1 MLNLQVLG
9 AGAVPASYRRSREQ
23 KSILQ
28 ALPPAI
34 VEDPEQAR
42 DDLEMK
48 RIQRE
53 LHASRGSHSKKYH
66 AGRQKQRQDEG
77 RKMRQEVSGT
87 ETGNGDE
94 DEQNASRQPERILER
109 DHSIF
114 QPAQSQRA
122 ADSNIYVN
130 AQSGNDS
137 DNGASSSSA
146 VKSLSAAL
154 ALVRSHPRPLTGN
167 LIVHLYGTFERE
179 RLVLNGD
186 SHAGTSSSKQVIFR
200 GSSDGSTR
208 ILGGNV
214 LAFSKVDELDTNH
227 PARMLAELTGAP
239 LGSLYAAPPPAVF
252 PVSNDSNLKWLDKD
266 CREYGGYGE
275 LRKILFLP
283 DEISFLQLH

>member
-9 AGAVPASYRRSREQ
+9 AGAAPVSYREQ

-28 ALPPAI
+28 ALPSAI
-34 VEDPEQAR
+34 VKDPEQAR
-42 DDLEMK
+42 NDLEMK

-53 LHASRGSHSKKYH
+53 LHASRGIHYKKYH
-66 AGRQKQRQDEG
+66 ADRQKQRQDEG
-77 RKMRQEVSGT
+77 RKMRQEVSGS
-87 ETGNGDE
+87 ETRNGDE
-94 DEQNASRQPERILER
+94 VEQNASRQTERILER
-109 DHSIF
+109 EHSIF

-122 ADSNIYVN
+122 ADSHRYVN

-137 DNGASSSSA
+137 NNGASSSSA

-186 SHAGTSSSKQVIFR
+186 LYAGTSSSKQVIFR

-214 LAFSKVDELDTNH
+214 LTFIKVNELDTNH
-227 PARMLAELTGAP
+227 PARMLAELTGAS
-239 LGSLYAAPPPAVF
+239 LGNLYAAPPPADF
-252 PVSNDSNLKWLDKD
+252 PGSNDSNLKWRDSD
-266 CREYGGYGE
+266 CRDDAGYGE
-275 LRKILFLP
+275 LRNTHIFA
-283 DEISFLQLH
+283 

>member
-1 MLNLQVLG
+1 MLLNLQVLG
-9 AGAVPASYRRSREQ
+9 AGAVSASYRRSREQ
-23 KSILQ
+23 RSILQ

-34 VEDPEQAR
+34 EDPEQASN
-42 DDLEMK
+42 DLEMK

-53 LHASRGSHSKKYH
+53 LHASRGSHYKKYH
-66 AGRQKQRQDEG
+66 TGRQRQRQDEG
-77 RKMRQEVSGT
+77 TRKMRQEVSGT
-87 ETGNGDE
+87 ETRNGDE
-94 DEQNASRQPERILER
+94 DEQNASRRTERILEH
-109 DHSIF
+109 DHGIF
-114 QPAQSQRA
+114 QPAQSQRT

-154 ALVRSHPRPLTGN
+154 ALVESHPRPLTGN

-214 LAFSKVDELDTNH
+214 LTFSKVDELDSNH
-227 PARMLAELTGAP
+227 PARMLAELTGAS
-239 LGSLYAAPPPAVF
+239 LGNLYAAPPPAVF
-252 PVSNDSNLKWLDKD
+252 PVFNDSNLKWLDSD
-266 CREYGGYGE
+266 CREDEGYSE
-275 LRKILFLP
+275 MPTILYLP
-283 DEISFLQLH
+283 R